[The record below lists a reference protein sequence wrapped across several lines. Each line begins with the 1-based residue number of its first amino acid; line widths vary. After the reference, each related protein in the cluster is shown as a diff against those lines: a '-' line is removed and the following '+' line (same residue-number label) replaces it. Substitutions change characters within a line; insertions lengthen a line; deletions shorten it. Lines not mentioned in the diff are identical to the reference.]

1 MTFYIKMFRLMCQSA
16 NLVRKIAVYC
26 HPMEEIVEWVRKL
39 WTESHQIC
47 KVWALINQILTWCFR
62 SYGLWLKIQIIA
74 QFNISK
80 SIDINQSISIH
91 QFYPIDA
98 SNFIRDFL
106 FSHNPTSFS
115 THVRWVCHS
124 SKWQAGI
131 CAVTS
136 WSC

>member
-1 MTFYIKMFRLMCQSA
+1 MKCILYFGLVFAFIEEETNKYCLWEVNLTFYIKMFRLMCQSA

-98 SNFIRDFL
+98 SNFIRDYFV
-106 FSHNPTSFS
+106 FP
-115 THVRWVCHS
+115 
-124 SKWQAGI
+124 
-131 CAVTS
+131 
-136 WSC
+136 